1 MKIEKLSFEIN
12 DKDTCRTVRIG
23 EKVRMK
29 VRCENDE
36 YILVGEIRG
45 VYKEKNDE
53 WCIFVLGK
61 YQQWIDEELD
71 FVDMHGIY
79 LSYVLEIEY
88 LDKG

>member
-36 YILVGEIRG
+36 YILV
-45 VYKEKNDE
+45 
-53 WCIFVLGK
+53 
-61 YQQWIDEELD
+61 
-71 FVDMHGIY
+71 
-79 LSYVLEIEY
+79 
-88 LDKG
+88 